1 MGMITLVSDIFE
13 AIKNIKLTDRVFI
26 VGSGPNGLEYYD
38 KIPFDCDTIAL
49 NTTVTYPRIWNW
61 WMAHDTQMVRYGWW
75 KDFEVPKETNILFG
89 RMLYDKPAARRYN
102 VKYTFQHKKP
112 QDNIPKKKYRE
123 GVGTNFQE
131 GMLYGYTTI
140 ANAAMQFAYFA
151 GCRDIVLCGVDM
163 KGGNHFDGFVNI
175 NPKFS
180 GIWKV
185 VFNVQQTCDYLV
197 NVKSTKVSTLS
208 DTALKLDRFHL

>member
-1 MGMITLVSDIFE
+1 MVKIISPCDIFE
-13 AIKNIKLTDRVFI
+13 VIKKIKLTERVFI

-38 KIPFDCDTIAL
+38 KIPFDCTTIAL

-61 WMAHDTQMVRYGWW
+61 WMAHDSEMVRYGWW

-89 RMLYDKPAARRYN
+89 RKLYDIPKARRYN

-112 QDNIPKKKYRE
+112 HDVAKKKYRE
-123 GVGTNFQE
+123 GAGTNFQE

-151 GCRDIVLCGVDM
+151 GCRDIVLCGVDL
-163 KGGNHFDGFVNI
+163 KSGNHFDDFVNI
-175 NPKFS
+175 NPKFK
-180 GIWKV
+180 GVWKV
-185 VFNVQQTCDYLV
+185 TFNVQQTCDFLMD
-197 NVKSTKVSTLS
+197 VKSTKVRTLS
-208 DTALKLDRFHL
+208 DTVLKLDKFCL